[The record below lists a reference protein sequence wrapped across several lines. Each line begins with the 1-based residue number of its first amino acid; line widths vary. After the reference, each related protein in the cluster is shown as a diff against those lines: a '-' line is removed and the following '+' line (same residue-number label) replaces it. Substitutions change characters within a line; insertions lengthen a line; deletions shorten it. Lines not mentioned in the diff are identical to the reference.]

1 MKLYVATK
9 LRTVTLRKSAK
20 GSVEKKDVHLDEQ
33 ITGIMHEVKK
43 KARYTLGWEKCRV
56 HFTNRIIVNSDY
68 QDWNVEKNEE
78 REICMRLKFLICN
91 WKGNLRE
98 R

>member
-1 MKLYVATK
+1 MIMKLYVATK

-43 KARYTLGWEKCRV
+43 KHDTPWDGKSVGCILPIE
-56 HFTNRIIVNSDY
+56 
-68 QDWNVEKNEE
+68 
-78 REICMRLKFLICN
+78 
-91 WKGNLRE
+91 
-98 R
+98 